1 MNDDATYRLN
11 DRIDRQLRAKDEDKK
26 ASSSYVLNNEL
37 KAVLNLN
44 RPPGRLSTALAA
56 AYLGFKV
63 HDIPVLTARGLL
75 KPLGCPMPNS
85 DKYYA
90 RARILELAD
99 DEEWLSQATAALS
112 QHWRNKNARKAK
124 SQNGQRR
131 PVSYSAHL
139 PTTR

>member
-1 MNDDATYRLN
+1 MNEDATNRLN
-11 DRIDRQLRAKDEDKK
+11 DRIDRQLRARDEDKK
-26 ASSSYVLNNEL
+26 ATSLFVLNNEL

-44 RPPGRLSTALAA
+44 RPPGRLSAALTA

-90 RARILELAD
+90 RTRIMELAD
-99 DEEWLSQATAALS
+99 DEEWLSRATAALS
-112 QHWRNKNARKAK
+112 QHWRNKNARKVK

-131 PVSYSAHL
+131 TVNHSAHL
-139 PTTR
+139 ATTR